1 MRLVFHFRWI
11 PFIATVSAVVLGL
24 ALGNWQDRRAEEK
37 QAIEKAMLMQDA
49 EPALQLNN
57 LPGNE
62 AVPEFR
68 HVVAEGEFISDWPVY
83 LDNRPYEGRAG
94 FYLLMPLR
102 LHGSEQIVMVAR
114 GWFPRDQ
121 TVRTKLPAIPVPS
134 GQVRIEGVIRHTA
147 GRVLSLG
154 QDATLQPGA
163 ILQNLNLGEFV
174 RGSGLTVQAHII
186 EQTNDTN
193 DQLLRN
199 WPRPSLGIDKHR
211 GYAFQWYA
219 LAVTAFLFFVLTGF
233 RRASKT
239 DTTNI

>member
-11 PFIATVSAVVLGL
+11 PFFAAVAAALLGI
-24 ALGNWQDRRAEEK
+24 ALGNWHERRAEEK
-37 QAIEKAMLMQDA
+37 QGIEKAMLSQQA
-49 EPALQLNN
+49 QPVLQLNT
-57 LPGNE
+57 LQGKE
-62 AVPEFR
+62 TLPEFR
-68 HVVAEGEFISDWPVY
+68 RVVAEGEFIAGWPVY
-83 LDNRPYEGRAG
+83 LDNRPSQGRAG

-102 LHGSEQIVMVAR
+102 LHGSEQVVMVAR

-121 TVRTKLPAIPVPS
+121 AVRTKLPTIPVKS

-154 QDATLQPGA
+154 QDVPLQPGA
-163 ILQNLNLGEFV
+163 IVQNLNLAEFG
-174 RGSGLTVQAHII
+174 RASGLSLQDHII

-193 DQLLRN
+193 DQLVRD
-199 WPRPSLGIDKHR
+199 WPRPSFGVDKHR

-219 LAVTAFLFFVLTGF
+219 LAATAFLFFVLTGF

-239 DTTNI
+239 DNTRI

>member
-11 PFIATVSAVVLGL
+11 PFVAAVSAVVLGL
-24 ALGNWQDRRAEEK
+24 ALGNWQERRAEEK
-37 QAIEKAMLMQDA
+37 QAIEKAMLAQDA
-49 EPALQLNN
+49 EPALMLNN
-57 LPGNE
+57 HSGKG

-68 HVVAEGEFISDWPVY
+68 HVVAEGEFITGWPIY
-83 LDNRPYEGRAG
+83 LDNRPHEGRAG

-102 LHGSEQIVMVAR
+102 LHGSDQIVMVAR

-121 TVRTKLPAIPVPS
+121 TVRTKLPAIPVPL
-134 GQVRIEGVIRHTA
+134 GQVRIEGVIRQNA

-154 QDATLQPGA
+154 QDAPLQPGA
-163 ILQNLNLGEFV
+163 ILQNLNLAEFA
-174 RGSGLTVQAHII
+174 RASGLTVQAHII

-193 DQLLRN
+193 DRLVRD
-199 WPRPSLGIDKHR
+199 WPRPSFGIDKHR

-219 LAVTAFLFFVLTGF
+219 LAATAFLFFVLTGF

-239 DTTNI
+239 DITNI